1 MIALLFFCS
10 AMDVLANCRAML
22 PAEPVVLT
30 GEIVLRNRK
39 GIPSGEYDYTLRA
52 DRTATPAKL
61 ALEFREHDTTNVLEK
76 IEILRPGPVPEG
88 RVLKTDVTW
97 LDLTL
102 DFLWWP
108 KAEYEAA
115 REGETVHGQK
125 CDVILISNGSRQVR
139 AWCDKKTGCLMQAEE
154 LDAEGKAFGTDGA
167 VTLPIENSWSYTK
180 LGHIENITGEELASL
195 FGDGNIT
202 VTLSY

>member
-1 MIALLFFCS
+1 MIGLLLFCT
-10 AMDVLANCRAML
+10 AMDILANCRAML
-22 PAEPVVLT
+22 PSEPVTMT

-61 ALEFREHDTTNVLEK
+61 SFEFRERGKTNVLERM
-76 IEILRPGPVPEG
+76 EILRPGPVPEG

-97 LDLTL
+97 LDLSL

-108 KAEYEAA
+108 KAEFETE

-125 CDVILISNGSRQVR
+125 CAVLLMRKGPRTVR
-139 AWCDKKTGCLMQAEE
+139 VWVDRKTGALMQAEE
-154 LDAEGKAFGTDGA
+154 LSGGKAVRRLWGTRIKKFGDRWMA
-167 VTLPIENSWSYTK
+167 NVMEVETLGSGHRTK
-180 LGHIENITGEELASL
+180 ITVEELK
-195 FGDGNIT
+195 
-202 VTLSY
+202 

>member
-1 MIALLFFCS
+1 MIGLLFFC
-10 AMDVLANCRAML
+10 AATEVLANCRAML
-22 PAEPVVLT
+22 PAEPVTMT

-39 GIPSGEYDYTLRA
+39 GIPSGEYGYTLHA

-61 ALEFREHDTTNVLEK
+61 TFEFYEQGTTNVLEK
-76 IEILRPGPVPEG
+76 MEILRPGPVPEG

-97 LDLTL
+97 LDLSL

-108 KAEYEAA
+108 QAEYEAA

-125 CDVILISNGSRQVR
+125 CDVILISNGFRQVR

-154 LDAEGKAFGTDGA
+154 LKDGKPHRRLWGTRIKKFDGRWFPN
-167 VTLPIENSWSYTK
+167 VLEVETLGSGHRTKIIVESLKIEN
-180 LGHIENITGEELASL
+180 
-195 FGDGNIT
+195 
-202 VTLSY
+202 

>member
-10 AMDVLANCRAML
+10 AMDILANCRAML

-97 LDLTL
+97 LALTL

-108 KAEYEAA
+108 KAEYEAD
-115 REGETVHGQK
+115 REGESIHGQK
-125 CDVILISNGSRQVR
+125 CDVILISNGERQVR
-139 AWCDKKTGCLMQAEE
+139 AWCDKTTGCLMQAEE
-154 LDAEGKAFGTDGA
+154 LKEGKPRRRLWGTRIKKFDGRWFPN
-167 VTLPIENSWSYTK
+167 VLEVETLGSGHRTK
-180 LGHIENITGEELASL
+180 ILVDRLEVGR
-195 FGDGNIT
+195 
-202 VTLSY
+202 